1 MYYGSDVTETAM
13 KIEGYTCVSNKTQT
27 ITIRN
32 DTGSG
37 KENVIIFYYAPIQ
50 YVAEYVTVPDNGGW
64 LSNTIEVISGAE
76 ALSGSVPTASP
87 YYEFDG
93 WYLDEACTQSV
104 SEYGE
109 VDEAT
114 NRFTPDKTKLSETER
129 NIFYAKFVSKVGDFT
144 IDRSDVKDANQV
156 FVYEIKS
163 NDTDESFYVT
173 VTGNSS
179 ATIRNLPF
187 GEYTVTQQN
196 DWSWRYNDE
205 SITVSHQNTDGT
217 TVAFRKT
224 EQRNRWLNGN
234 SDLVKN
240 QRR

>member
-37 KENVIIFYYAPIQ
+37 KENVVIFYYAPIQ
-50 YVAEYVTVPDNGGW
+50 YVAEYVAVPDNGGW

-76 ALSGSVPTASP
+76 ALSGSVPTTSP

-104 SEYGE
+104 SEYGS

-129 NIFYAKFVSKVGDFT
+129 NIFYAKFVSEVGDFT

-179 ATIRNLPF
+179 ATIRNFPF

-205 SITVSHQNTDGT
+205 SITVSHQNADGT